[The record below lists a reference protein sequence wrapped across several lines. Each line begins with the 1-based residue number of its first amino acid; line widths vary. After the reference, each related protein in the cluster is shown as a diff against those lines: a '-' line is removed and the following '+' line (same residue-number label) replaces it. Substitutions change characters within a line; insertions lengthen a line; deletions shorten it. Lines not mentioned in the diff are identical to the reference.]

1 MRVRSTSCAP
11 GAWGTLTLTCCVEN
25 DENVACVWPPRAAHV
40 ATSCNNV
47 ASVWPGLYNFP
58 ERLNFVSYHAVIKL
72 PHLIIGYNHHQ
83 LIRTQ
88 FSTDCDQGPFSW
100 TLQAESLSGLPAA
113 SIKEHFVLIMHELKM
128 QILNSGVSHTWPV
141 TAKQDVGIFKQLWQT
156 HAGFEK
162 RAPGVNQLKIVSKI
176 VFDDCIR

>member
-1 MRVRSTSCAP
+1 MHLATPCSTCRNIMQQ
-11 GAWGTLTLTCCVEN
+11 CCRMLR
-25 DENVACVWPPRAAHV
+25 W
-40 ATSCNNV
+40 NV

-72 PHLIIGYNHHQ
+72 PHLIIGYNHHK

-113 SIKEHFVLIMHELKM
+113 SIKGHFVLIMHELKM
-128 QILNSGVSHTWPV
+128 QINSGVSHTWPV
-141 TAKQDVGIFKQLWQT
+141 TAKQDVGIFEQLWQT

-162 RAPGVNQLKIVSKI
+162 RAPGVNQLRIVSKI